1 MRARVL
7 ALAAAAVL
15 GQVVTGGAT
24 ATAEVCAQPEVSVA
38 DARPLYEGSD
48 GGTKAVTL
56 AVTLA
61 EPAAGCSAAG
71 SVRYATVDGTAVAG
85 QDFVATTGTL
95 SWTGPGQRLVQV
107 QVQGDD
113 LYEQDEQF
121 SVALFGPRGVA
132 VADGAA
138 IVPVLNDD
146 AGGAGP
152 GVVVAVPASGIC
164 WWPSDH
170 CAIPVRLN
178 TVARAPVS
186 VRLRTVD
193 GTAVAGKDYL
203 PIKDRLVTVP
213 AGADRVQVPVELLA
227 GAEPGENFGV
237 EISGT
242 NAGTIGTAHM
252 KVTIQAS

>member
-7 ALAAAAVL
+7 VLAAAAVL
-15 GQVVTGGAT
+15 GDVVTGGGT
-24 ATAEVCAQPEVSVA
+24 AAAEVCAPLEVTVT
-38 DARPLYEGSD
+38 DARPQYEGSD

-56 AVTLA
+56 TVTLA

-71 SVRYATVDGTAVAG
+71 SVRYSTVDGTAVAG
-85 QDFVATTGTL
+85 QDYVATVGTL
-95 SWTGPGQRLVQV
+95 SWTAPGPRLVQV
-107 QVQGDD
+107 QLVRDD
-113 LYEQDEQF
+113 QYEQDEQF
-121 SVALFGPRGVA
+121 TVALFGPRGVTI
-132 VADGAA
+132 ADGAA
-138 IVPVLNDD
+138 TVPVLNDD
-146 AGGAGP
+146 AGATSD

-193 GTAVAGKDYL
+193 GTAVAGKDYV
-203 PIKDRLVTVP
+203 PVKDRLVTVP

-227 GAEPGENFGV
+227 GAEPGEYFGV
-237 EISGT
+237 EIDGT
-242 NAGTIGTAHM
+242 TAGTIGTAHM
-252 KVTIQAS
+252 TVTIQAG

>member
-15 GQVVTGGAT
+15 GQVVAGGGT
-24 ATAEVCAQPEVSVA
+24 ATAEVCAPPTVTIA
-38 DARPLYEGSD
+38 DAHPMYEGSD
-48 GGTKAVTL
+48 GGTNVATLTVTMAVSR
-56 AVTLA
+56 
-61 EPAAGCSAAG
+61 AGCPAAG
-71 SVRYATVDGTAVAG
+71 SVRYSTVGGTAEAG

-95 SWTGPGQRLVQV
+95 GWTGPGPRVVQV
-107 QVQGDD
+107 QLVRDD

-121 SVALFGPRGVA
+121 SVTLFGPRGVTI
-132 VADGAA
+132 ADGSAV
-138 IVPVLNDD
+138 VPVLNDD
-146 AGGAGP
+146 ASASRP

-170 CAIPVRLN
+170 CALPLGVN
-178 TVARAPVS
+178 TVARAPVA
-186 VRLRTVD
+186 VRLRTAD

-203 PIKDRLVTVP
+203 PIKDRVVTVP

-227 GAEPGENFGV
+227 GAEPGEYFRI

-242 NAGTIGTAHM
+242 NAGTIGTARM
-252 KVTIQAS
+252 TVTIQAR